1 MEFSQGWSTGQDK
14 TGLDALLKLEFHLE
28 LAGTKQWA
36 ESPRPS
42 QLHPSHLLS
51 CQPLESSLSFDGA
64 LAWPLMQ
71 QGL

>member
-42 QLHPSHLLS
+42 QL
-51 CQPLESSLSFDGA
+51 
-64 LAWPLMQ
+64 Q
-71 QGL
+71 QAAPPFPFTFLPTHGEQSVI